1 MKRVYVDLDDC
12 YTLLTKQAKE
22 RWDDIA
28 SRGKLDQF
36 FNLIDETFNDGVR
49 LSEIDDY
56 LKYEYEDIAEKLG
69 FEAFTEEAIKESR
82 LNSLINSINI
92 ALGE

>member
-1 MKRVYVDLDDC
+1 MKQVYVDLNNC
-12 YTLLTKQAKE
+12 YALLTEQAKQ
-22 RWDDIA
+22 RWDDIK
-28 SRGKLDQF
+28 SHGKLDAF
-36 FNLIDETFNDGVR
+36 FDLIDETFNDGVR

-69 FEAFTEEAIKESR
+69 FEAFTEEAMKESH